1 MLLSVSNF
9 DAYSFKE
16 SLLDLKAVS
25 FLMCQCLSKYDSNL
39 KWHVNLA
46 FNKLAYQ
53 IISDAEILFNC
64 EIFISHDHL
73 LSLSWSQNCLEKADE
88 FINISAT
95 NFQQL

>member
-25 FLMCQCLSKYDSNL
+25 FLMCQCLYKYDSNL

-64 EIFISHDHL
+64 EFL
-73 LSLSWSQNCLEKADE
+73 LVTIIYCLFREVRTA
-88 FINISAT
+88 
-95 NFQQL
+95 

>member
-1 MLLSVSNF
+1 MLLSVSSNF

-16 SLLDLKAVS
+16 SLLDLKTVS

-46 FNKLAYQ
+46 FNKLFQ

-64 EIFISHDHL
+64 EIFY
-73 LSLSWSQNCLEKADE
+73 
-88 FINISAT
+88 
-95 NFQQL
+95 

>member
-1 MLLSVSNF
+1 MLLSVSNS

-64 EIFISHDHL
+64 EIFT
-73 LSLSWSQNCLEKADE
+73 LSLGFLVLSCVFCLVLFLSYKLK
-88 FINISAT
+88 
-95 NFQQL
+95 QLKGICV